1 MRTYSSSQTLQK
13 VHSRGSPILIT
24 ANSPEN
30 LLPEMV
36 FRRAVVVFLGCLGI
50 AYQTSKSPPPTPA
63 ESTNSSSPSSPSSP
77 SSSSSDDDL
86 VVGTLRVRLS
96 DGRYLAYRE
105 RGVPINKSNYKV
117 IIVHGF
123 GSSKDMNFMASQELL
138 DELGIYLLLFDRA
151 GYGES
156 DPNPKRSV
164 KSEAVDIQELAD
176 KLQLGSKFYVVGVSL
191 GSYPTWSCL
200 KRIPNRLAGVAM
212 VVPMINYNWPS
223 LPIDLTKGDYRK
235 SLLRWSLRVAHY
247 TPGLLHWWLTQK
259 MFRSSAVLDRNPA
272 FFCPKDLEVLKNTP
286 GYQLLCKNQLQEP
299 NVFDTHRRDFVV
311 AFSKWDFDPLDM
323 INPYPK
329 NESTVHIWQGYEDK
343 VVPFSLQRYVSRK
356 LPWIRYHEVPDGGHL
371 LVYDSVVCEAILRS
385 LLLGEDPP
393 PLYRPAVSVN

>member
-63 ESTNSSSPSSPSSP
+63 ESTLNAASP
-77 SSSSSDDDL
+77 
-86 VVGTLRVRLS
+86 
-96 DGRYLAYRE
+96 Y
-105 RGVPINKSNYKV
+105 PIKEAMMFTAIY
-117 IIVHGF
+117 F
-123 GSSKDMNFMASQELL
+123 FQELL

-191 GSYPTWSCL
+191 G
-200 KRIPNRLAGVAM
+200 LAGVAM

-235 SLLRWSLRVAHY
+235 SLSRWSLRVAHY